1 MSKQFP
7 LAQILTIT
15 TGRLLCPIDGVYE
28 ILNHIT
34 GDSLFTHVLPR
45 AGKFAKPILLEAYPE
60 LAAAGTDAAQTL
72 LDEYVAI
79 AKQHGGDRDKIMEAC
94 ATWIGEMK
102 EQHGLKDSYEVQSH
116 DDSWMSLNPIE
127 ELQGMI
133 GKEKVVTIAVK

>member
-1 MSKQFP
+1 MTKQFP

-15 TGRLLCPIDGVYE
+15 TDRLLCPIDGVYE

-34 GDSLFTHVLPR
+34 GDSVFTHVLPR

-60 LAAAGTDAAQTL
+60 LAAASTDVAQAS
-72 LDEYVAI
+72 LDEYVNI

-102 EQHGLKDSYEVQSH
+102 EKHGLKDAYEIASH
-116 DDSWMSLNPIE
+116 EDSWMSLNPIE
-127 ELQGMI
+127 ELHGMI
-133 GKEKVVTIAVK
+133 GKEKVITVTP